1 MSIKVAPVGHSR
13 ILSVGTYRPKRQ
25 VPNSEIVDRIDSTD
39 EWIVQRTGIESRRFA
54 GDDETVISMA
64 KAACEMALK
73 RAKLTIADIDT
84 VILSTIS
91 YPFQAPSAATELIN
105 ELGNPKAAA
114 FDISAACAGFC
125 YGVAMGSDLVRSGTS
140 KNVLVIGVEKL
151 SDYTDPDDRA
161 TAFIFA
167 DGAGAVVIG
176 QSDQPR
182 IGQTIWGSDAD
193 SRDAIMLTPSFLDF
207 KKNPDKGVGEL
218 GWPNISQQGQVVFRW
233 AVYSMSKVG
242 LQALEAAGVSVGELG
257 AFIPHQA
264 NIRIIETMAK
274 EMKIPESV
282 LIADDIRTNGNT
294 SAASIPLAMDRILE
308 EHPELHGKLALLIG
322 VLIAD
327 DIRTNGNTSAAS
339 IPLAMDRILEEHPEL
354 HGKLALLIGYGA
366 GLVYAGQVVELP
378 PAP

>member
-1 MSIKVAPVGHSR
+1 MSITATPLGHSR
-13 ILSVGTYRPKRQ
+13 ILAVGIYRPKRQ

-54 GDDETVISMA
+54 DEDETVITMA

-73 RAKLTIADIDT
+73 RAKLSIEDIDT

-114 FDISAACAGFC
+114 FDLSAACAGFC
-125 YGVAMGSDLVRSGTS
+125 YGVGLASDLVRAGTS
-140 KNVLVIGVEKL
+140 RNVLVIGVEKL

-167 DGAGAVVIG
+167 DGAGAVIIG

-182 IGQTIWGSDAD
+182 IGTTIWGSDAD
-193 SRDAIMLTPSFLDF
+193 SRDAITLTPSFLDF
-207 KKNPDKGVGEL
+207 KKNPNKGVAEL
-218 GWPNISQQGQVVFRW
+218 GWPNIAQQGQVVFRW

-242 LQALEAAGVSVGELG
+242 LKALEAAGVTVDELG

-264 NIRIIETMAK
+264 NVRIIETMAK
-274 EMKIPESV
+274 EMKIPDS
-282 LIADDIRTNGNT
+282 
-294 SAASIPLAMDRILE
+294 
-308 EHPELHGKLALLIG
+308 

-378 PAP
+378 PKP

>member
-1 MSIKVAPVGHSR
+1 MSIKATPLGHSR

-64 KAACEMALK
+64 KAACEMALL
-73 RAKLTIADIDT
+73 RAQLSIEDIDT

-114 FDISAACAGFC
+114 FDLSAACAGFC
-125 YGVAMGSDLVRSGTS
+125 YGVGLASDLVRSGTS
-140 KNVLVIGVEKL
+140 RNVLVIGVEKL
-151 SDYTDPDDRA
+151 SDYTDPNDRA

-167 DGAGAVVIG
+167 DGAGAVIIG
-176 QSDQPR
+176 HSDQPR
-182 IGQTIWGSDAD
+182 IGTTIWGSDAD
-193 SRDAIMLTPSFLDF
+193 SRDAITLTPSFLDF
-207 KKNPDKGVGEL
+207 KKNPDKGVAEL
-218 GWPNISQQGQVVFRW
+218 GWPNIAQQGQVVFRW

-242 LQALEAAGVSVGELG
+242 LKALEAAGVTVDELG
-257 AFIPHQA
+257 VFIPHQA

-274 EMKIPESV
+274 EMKIPDS
-282 LIADDIRTNGNT
+282 
-294 SAASIPLAMDRILE
+294 
-308 EHPELHGKLALLIG
+308 

-378 PAP
+378 PKP

>member
-1 MSIKVAPVGHSR
+1 MSIKATPLGHSR
-13 ILSVGTYRPKRQ
+13 ILSVGTYRPKRE

-64 KAACEMALK
+64 KAACEMALH
-73 RAKLTIADIDT
+73 RAQLSIEDIDT

-114 FDISAACAGFC
+114 FDLSAACAGFC
-125 YGVAMGSDLVRSGTS
+125 YGVGLASDLVRSGTS
-140 KNVLVIGVEKL
+140 RNVLVIGVEKL
-151 SDYTDPDDRA
+151 SDYTDPNDRA

-167 DGAGAVVIG
+167 DGAGAVIIG
-176 QSDQPR
+176 HSDQPR
-182 IGQTIWGSDAD
+182 IGTTIWGSDAD
-193 SRDAIMLTPSFLDF
+193 SRDAITLTPSFLDF
-207 KKNPDKGVGEL
+207 KKNPDKGVTEL
-218 GWPNISQQGQVVFRW
+218 GWPNIAQQGQVVFRW

-242 LQALEAAGVSVGELG
+242 LKALEAAGVTVDELG

-274 EMKIPESV
+274 EMKIPDS
-282 LIADDIRTNGNT
+282 
-294 SAASIPLAMDRILE
+294 
-308 EHPELHGKLALLIG
+308 

-378 PAP
+378 PKP

>member
-1 MSIKVAPVGHSR
+1 MSITVTPVGHSR
-13 ILSVGTYRPKRQ
+13 ILSVGTYRPKRV
-25 VPNSEIVDRIDSTD
+25 VPNSEIVDRIESTD
-39 EWIVQRTGIESRRFA
+39 EWIQQRTGIESRRFA
-54 GDDETVISMA
+54 GDDETVITMA

-73 RAKLTIADIDT
+73 RAKLSIEDIDT

-114 FDISAACAGFC
+114 FDLSAACAGFC
-125 YGVAMGSDLVRSGTS
+125 YGVGLASDLVRAGTS
-140 KNVLVIGVEKL
+140 RNVLVIGVEKL
-151 SDYTDPDDRA
+151 SDYTDPEDRA

-167 DGAGAVVIG
+167 DGAGAVIIG

-182 IGQTIWGSDAD
+182 IGTTIWGSDAD
-193 SRDAIMLTPSFLDF
+193 SRDAITLTPSFLDF
-207 KKNPDKGVGEL
+207 KKNPDKGVAEL
-218 GWPNISQQGQVVFRW
+218 GWPNIAQQGQVVFRW

-242 LQALEAAGVSVGELG
+242 LKALEAAGVTCYELG
-257 AFIPHQA
+257 AFLPHQA

-274 EMKIPESV
+274 EMKIPDS
-282 LIADDIRTNGNT
+282 
-294 SAASIPLAMDRILE
+294 
-308 EHPELHGKLALLIG
+308 

-378 PAP
+378 PKP

>member
-1 MSIKVAPVGHSR
+1 
-13 ILSVGTYRPKRQ
+13 
-25 VPNSEIVDRIDSTD
+25 VDRIDSTD

-54 GDDETVISMA
+54 GDDETVITMA

-73 RAKLTIADIDT
+73 RAKLSIEDIDT

-114 FDISAACAGFC
+114 FDLSAACAGFC
-125 YGVAMGSDLVRSGTS
+125 YGVGLASDLVRAGTS
-140 KNVLVIGVEKL
+140 QNVLVIGVEKL
-151 SDYTDPDDRA
+151 SDYTDPNDRA

-167 DGAGAVVIG
+167 DGAGAVIIG

-182 IGQTIWGSDAD
+182 IGTTIWGSDAD
-193 SRDAIMLTPSFLDF
+193 SRDAITLTPSFLDF
-207 KKNPDKGVGEL
+207 KKNPNKGVAEL
-218 GWPNISQQGQVVFRW
+218 GWPNIAQQGQVVFRW

-242 LQALEAAGVSVGELG
+242 LKALEAAGVTVDELG

-274 EMKIPESV
+274 EMKIPDS
-282 LIADDIRTNGNT
+282 
-294 SAASIPLAMDRILE
+294 
-308 EHPELHGKLALLIG
+308 

-378 PAP
+378 PKP